1 MKIISTQNN
10 QNLLKTLKIFNKF
23 NFSDILFDFKLD
35 IENYLNLLNLEK
47 ELNIIFDV
55 RIKFF
60 ILLNK
65 FSNLEK
71 NCEDLNFSKKDKN
84 YILSLKEYQIV
95 NFSISKIYLIKLLY
109 QFDKNLIIDFLTINL
124 IYQKTKN
131 IQQFLELKQKIL
143 EQELP
148 KFILNGN
155 DLLNIGINPKEIGQ
169 KLKKFQKIWIES
181 EFKITKEELLK
192 IE

>member
-1 MKIISTQNN
+1 M
-10 QNLLKTLKIFNKF
+10 
-23 NFSDILFDFKLD
+23 D

-95 NFSISKIYLIKLLY
+95 NFSISKIDLIKLLY